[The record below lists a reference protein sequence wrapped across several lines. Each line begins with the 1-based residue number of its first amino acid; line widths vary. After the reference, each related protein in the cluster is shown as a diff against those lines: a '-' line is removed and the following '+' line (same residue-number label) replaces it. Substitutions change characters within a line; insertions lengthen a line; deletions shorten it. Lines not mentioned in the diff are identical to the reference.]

1 MCHSLLACRASA
13 EKSTDNLM
21 GIPLYVFCCFS
32 LVAFIILSLS
42 LIFVSLINVS
52 WGGFLGLFICFF
64 SVLGVCRC
72 MKNFSY
78 GERRLLSSY
87 SALASNSRAQALGC
101 VSSVVVTHRLSCSMV
116 YGIWDQTGVS
126 RIARRIL
133 NHRSTREG
141 LFLLGFILCG
151 TLCTSWT
158 WVTFLFP
165 W

>member
-1 MCHSLLACRASA
+1 
-13 EKSTDNLM
+13 M

-32 LVAFIILSLS
+32 LVAFIIFSLS
-42 LIFVSLINVS
+42 LIFVSLINVCLGVVF
-52 WGGFLGLFICFF
+52 WGYLFICLF

-87 SALASNSRAQALGC
+87 SALASNCRAQALGY
-101 VSSVVVTHRLSCSMV
+101 VSSVVVTHGLSCSMV